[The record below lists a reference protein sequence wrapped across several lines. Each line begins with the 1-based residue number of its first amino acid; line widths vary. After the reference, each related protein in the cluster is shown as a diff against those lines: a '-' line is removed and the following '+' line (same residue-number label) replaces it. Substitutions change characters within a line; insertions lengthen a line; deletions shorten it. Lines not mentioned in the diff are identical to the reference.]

1 MTVDYLAR
9 RIGMFVAVI
18 FVATSFN
25 FFLPRFTGQDP
36 IATRLQL
43 LAAEGVTTRA
53 EDYAALI
60 ETYNAK
66 FGLDRPLVLQY
77 LSYLSSAARFDFGN
91 SITKYPARVS
101 ELINQAM
108 PWSIGLLV
116 TSTLLAFVVGTLGG
130 AVLAWQYGP
139 KTAFEL
145 ILPPFFLLAAVPYY
159 LLGLIL
165 IWLLAFQA
173 KLLPLGG
180 GYAPTTLPDWS
191 DFGFLFEVFKHSLLP
206 ALSIVLASIG
216 FWALGMRSMMITM
229 QGEDYMLQAE
239 AKGLTKT
246 RSFLRYA
253 VRNAVLPQTTALALT
268 LPHVVSGAILVER
281 IFGYPGIGRVL
292 YEAITGF
299 DYFVIQGVVY
309 IIVLAI
315 AFAMLVIDVVYPLL
329 DPRISYSS
337 A

>member
-1 MTVDYLAR
+1 M
-9 RIGMFVAVI
+9 
-18 FVATSFN
+18 
-25 FFLPRFTGQDP
+25 
-36 IATRLQL
+36 
-43 LAAEGVTTRA
+43 
-53 EDYAALI
+53 
-60 ETYNAK
+60 
-66 FGLDRPLVLQY
+66 
-77 LSYLSSAARFDFGN
+77 
-91 SITKYPARVS
+91 
-101 ELINQAM
+101 
-108 PWSIGLLV
+108 
-116 TSTLLAFVVGTLGG
+116 
-130 AVLAWQYGP
+130 
-139 KTAFEL
+139 
-145 ILPPFFLLAAVPYY
+145 PPFFLLAAVPYY
-159 LLGLIL
+159 LLGLISD
-165 IWLLAFQA
+165 LAVGVPSQA
-173 KLLPLGG
+173 VCRLGG

-239 AKGLTKT
+239 AKGLTKV
-246 RSFLRYA
+246 RSFLRYG

-315 AFAMLVIDVVYPLL
+315 AFAMLVIDVIYPLL

-337 A
+337 T

>member
-1 MTVDYLAR
+1 M
-9 RIGMFVAVI
+9 
-18 FVATSFN
+18 
-25 FFLPRFTGQDP
+25 
-36 IATRLQL
+36 

-53 EDYAALI
+53 EDYEALI
-60 ETYNAK
+60 ETYNSK

-77 LSYLSSAARFDFGN
+77 LTYLSSAARFDFGN

-101 ELINQAM
+101 ELVNQAM

-246 RSFLRYA
+246 RSFLRYG

-281 IFGYPGIGRVL
+281 IFGYPWDRSSSLRSDNGFRLLCHSRRRVHHRIGHRFCDAGDRRHLSTVGSQDQL
-292 YEAITGF
+292 LFHVKTDGNECDDRTSS
-299 DYFVIQGVVY
+299 
-309 IIVLAI
+309 I
-315 AFAMLVIDVVYPLL
+315 A
-329 DPRISYSS
+329 R
-337 A
+337 